1 MYVCVCVCVCAQK
14 YTTFA
19 RNAATKKMEG
29 RLDFV
34 LMSALL
40 RTIGQL
46 DNYTV
51 DSYAGPGVQVPKRA
65 ADLPAFVALSS
76 RCAQLRE

>member
-1 MYVCVCVCVCAQK
+1 MYKSAEI
-14 YTTFA
+14 YNILP
-19 RNAATKKMEG
+19 NAATKKMEG

-46 DNYTV
+46 GNYTV
-51 DSYAGPGVQVPKRA
+51 DSYAGAGVRVPKRA
-65 ADLPAFVALSS
+65 
-76 RCAQLRE
+76 R